1 MDYNF
6 IPLAFG
12 EIFSPTTAAYA
23 LAALGL
29 AVHFGFTGL
38 LNFGQAGFMAVGGYA
53 FAITTVQLGQLP
65 VPGWA
70 LDWPE
75 WGYPLL
81 LLAAA
86 SAATVIA
93 STVFALI
100 LGIPTLRLRA
110 DYLSIVTI
118 AAAEIIRLSVKT
130 PEFSDV
136 TGGSEGINGAAVNFN
151 AVNPLAEG
159 RFGLGV
165 LTYSADQWWVRLV
178 AWVIVGIACLLVFL
192 LVRSPWGRIVK
203 GIREDQDAV
212 RSLGKNVFAYKMQA
226 LILGG
231 IFGGIAG
238 ALFILPRSLQP
249 DNYGTQLTF
258 FLYTILLLGG
268 AATVFG
274 PIAGSIIF
282 WVTLSLSDGILSLL
296 VSNEL
301 LPISSTQQGPIRF
314 IIIGVTLM
322 LLVIFRPQGIFGK
335 KKEALFSV

>member
-1 MDYNF
+1 MNF

-29 AVHFGFTGL
+29 AIHFGFTGL

-53 FAITTVQLGQLP
+53 FAVTTVIYGLP
-65 VPGWA
+65 VWVGILA
-70 LDWPE
+70 TI
-75 WGYPLL
+75 
-81 LLAAA
+81 AAA
-86 SAATVIA
+86 TI
-93 STVFALI
+93 FALI

-136 TGGSEGINGAAVNFN
+136 TGGSEGINGAGRAFS
-151 AVNPLAEG
+151 ALNPLPDG
-159 RFGLGV
+159 RWGFGV
-165 LTYSADQWWVRLV
+165 LTYTSDQWWLRIV
-178 AWVIVGIACLLVFL
+178 AWGVVALAALLVFL
-192 LVRSPWGRIVK
+192 LVRSPWGRVIK
-203 GIREDQDAV
+203 GIREDEDAV
-212 RSLGKNVFAYKMQA
+212 RSLGKNVFSYKIQA

-231 IFGGIAG
+231 VFGGFAG

-274 PIAGSIIF
+274 PIVGSIIF
-282 WVTLSLSDGILSLL
+282 WVTLSLSDGLLSLA
-296 VSNEL
+296 VTNHV
-301 LPISSTQQGPIRF
+301 LPITSVQQGPIRF
-314 IIIGVTLM
+314 IIVGVALM

-335 KKEALFSV
+335 KKESFINV

>member
-1 MDYNF
+1 MNF

-29 AVHFGFTGL
+29 AIHFGFTGL
-38 LNFGQAGFMAVGGYA
+38 LNFGQAGFMAIGGYA
-53 FAITTVQLGQLP
+53 FAITAVKFE
-65 VPGWA
+65 
-70 LDWPE
+70 WPL
-75 WGYPLL
+75 WGSV
-81 LLAAA
+81 LA
-86 SAATVIA
+86 TIVA

-136 TGGSEGINGAAVNFN
+136 TGGSEGINGAALGFN
-151 AVNPLAEG
+151 ALNPLPDG
-159 RFGLGV
+159 RWGFGV
-165 LTYSADQWWVRLV
+165 LTYSSDQWWVR
-178 AWVIVGIACLLVFL
+178 IVGWGLVGLACLLVFL
-192 LVRSPWGRIVK
+192 LVRSPWGRVIK
-203 GIREDQDAV
+203 GIREDEDAV
-212 RSLGKNVFAYKMQA
+212 RSLGKNVYSYKMQA

-231 IFGGIAG
+231 VFGGMAG

-274 PIAGSIIF
+274 PIAGAIIF
-282 WVTLSLSDGILSLL
+282 WVTLSLSDGLLSLA
-296 VSNEL
+296 VQNHW
-301 LPISSTQQGPIRF
+301 LPITAIQQGPIRF
-314 IIIGVTLM
+314 IIVGIALM

-335 KKEALFSV
+335 KKEMVFNG

>member
-1 MDYNF
+1 MEFNF

-12 EIFSPTTAAYA
+12 ELFSPTTAAYA

-53 FAITTVQLGQLP
+53 FAITAVKME
-65 VPGWA
+65 
-70 LDWPE
+70 WPL
-75 WGYPLL
+75 WGSV
-81 LLAAA
+81 LA
-86 SAATVIA
+86 TIIA
-93 STVFALI
+93 STIFALI

-136 TGGSEGINGAAVNFN
+136 TGGSEGINGAARAFN
-151 AVNPLAEG
+151 DLNPLPEG
-159 RFGLGV
+159 RWGFGV
-165 LTYSADQWWVRLV
+165 LTYSSDQWWVRIVGWSLV
-178 AWVIVGIACLLVFL
+178 ALACLIVYL
-192 LVRSPWGRIVK
+192 LVRSPWGRIIK

-231 IFGGIAG
+231 ILGGVAG

-274 PIAGSIIF
+274 PVVGAIIF
-282 WVTLSLSDGILSLL
+282 WVTLSLTNGLLTLGIAADI
-296 VSNEL
+296 
-301 LPISSTQQGPIRF
+301 LPIASIQQGPIRF
-314 IIIGVTLM
+314 ILVGVALM

-335 KKEALFSV
+335 KSESFFNA

>member
-1 MDYNF
+1 MEFNF

-53 FAITTVQLGQLP
+53 FAITAVKLE
-65 VPGWA
+65 
-70 LDWPE
+70 WPL
-75 WGYPLL
+75 WGSF
-81 LLAAA
+81 LA
-86 SAATVIA
+86 TIIA
-93 STVFALI
+93 STIFALI

-136 TGGSEGINGAAVNFN
+136 TGGSEGINGAARTFN
-151 AVNPLAEG
+151 DLNPLPEG
-159 RFGLGV
+159 RFGFGV
-165 LTYSADQWWVRLV
+165 LTYSADQWWVRIVGWAL
-178 AWVIVGIACLLVFL
+178 VGIACLIVYL
-192 LVRSPWGRIVK
+192 LVRSPWGRIIK

-231 IFGGIAG
+231 ILGGVAG

-282 WVTLSLSDGILSLL
+282 WVVLSLSDGILTIL
-296 VSNEL
+296 VANDL
-301 LPISSTQQGPIRF
+301 LPITSIQQGPIRF
-314 IIIGVTLM
+314 IIIGITLM

-335 KKEALFSV
+335 KKEAFFSV

>member
-1 MDYNF
+1 MNF

-29 AVHFGFTGL
+29 AIHFGFTGL
-38 LNFGQAGFMAVGGYA
+38 LNFGQAGFMAIGGYA
-53 FAITTVQLGQLP
+53 FAITAVKFE
-65 VPGWA
+65 
-70 LDWPE
+70 WPL
-75 WGYPLL
+75 WGSV
-81 LLAAA
+81 LA
-86 SAATVIA
+86 TIVA

-136 TGGSEGINGAAVNFN
+136 TGGSEGINGSAIGFN
-151 AVNPLAEG
+151 ALNPLPDG
-159 RFGLGV
+159 RWGFGV
-165 LTYSADQWWVRLV
+165 LTYSADQWWVR
-178 AWVIVGIACLLVFL
+178 IVGWALVGLACLLVYL
-192 LVRSPWGRIVK
+192 LVRSPWGRVIK
-203 GIREDQDAV
+203 GIREDEDAV
-212 RSLGKNVFAYKMQA
+212 RSLGKNVYSYKMQA

-231 IFGGIAG
+231 VFGGLAG

-274 PIAGSIIF
+274 PIAGSFVIVAMENYLAEF
-282 WVTLSLSDGILSLL
+282 GAWVTIIQGCVFVLCVLLFREGIVGLIARL
-296 VSNEL
+296 
-301 LPISSTQQGPIRF
+301 IR
-314 IIIGVTLM
+314 
-322 LLVIFRPQGIFGK
+322 RP
-335 KKEALFSV
+335 L

>member
-1 MDYNF
+1 MEFNF
-6 IPLAFG
+6 IPLALG

-53 FAITTVQLGQLP
+53 FAITAVKFE
-65 VPGWA
+65 
-70 LDWPE
+70 WPL
-75 WGYPLL
+75 WGSF
-81 LLAAA
+81 LA
-86 SAATVIA
+86 TIIA
-93 STVFALI
+93 STIFALI

-136 TGGSEGINGAAVNFN
+136 TGGSEGINGAARTFN
-151 AVNPLAEG
+151 ELNPLPEG
-159 RFGLGV
+159 RFGAGV
-165 LTYSADQWWVRLV
+165 LTYSADQWWVR
-178 AWVIVGIACLLVFL
+178 IVGWALVGLACLLVYL
-192 LVRSPWGRIVK
+192 LVRSPWGRIIK

-231 IFGGIAG
+231 ILGGVAG
-238 ALFILPRSLQP
+238 AMFILPRSLQP

-274 PIAGSIIF
+274 PIAGAIIF
-282 WVTLSLSDGILSLL
+282 WVTLSLSDGLLTLL
-296 VSNEL
+296 VANDL
-301 LPISSTQQGPIRF
+301 LPIASTQQGPIRF
-314 IIIGVTLM
+314 IIIGITLM

-335 KKEALFSV
+335 KKEAFFSV

>member
-1 MDYNF
+1 MEFNF
-6 IPLAFG
+6 IPLALG

-53 FAITTVQLGQLP
+53 FAITAVKFE
-65 VPGWA
+65 
-70 LDWPE
+70 WPL
-75 WGYPLL
+75 WGSF
-81 LLAAA
+81 LA
-86 SAATVIA
+86 TIVA
-93 STVFALI
+93 STIFALI

-136 TGGSEGINGAAVNFN
+136 TGGSEGINGAARTFN
-151 AVNPLAEG
+151 DLNPIPDG
-159 RFGLGV
+159 RFGAGV
-165 LTYSADQWWVRLV
+165 LTYSSDQWWVR
-178 AWVIVGIACLLVFL
+178 IVGWALVGLACLLVYL
-192 LVRSPWGRIVK
+192 LVRSPWGRIIK

-231 IFGGIAG
+231 ILGGVAG

-274 PIAGSIIF
+274 PIAGAIIF
-282 WVTLSLSDGILSLL
+282 WVTLSLSDGLLTLL
-296 VSNEL
+296 VSNDL
-301 LPISSTQQGPIRF
+301 LPIASTQQGPIRF
-314 IIIGVTLM
+314 IIIGITLM

-335 KKEALFSV
+335 KKEAFFSV

>member
-1 MDYNF
+1 MEFNF

-12 EIFSPTTAAYA
+12 ELFSPTTAAYA
-23 LAALGL
+23 L
-29 AVHFGFTGL
+29 TGL

-53 FAITTVQLGQLP
+53 FAITAVKME
-65 VPGWA
+65 
-70 LDWPE
+70 WPL
-75 WGYPLL
+75 WGSV
-81 LLAAA
+81 LA
-86 SAATVIA
+86 TIIA

-136 TGGSEGINGAAVNFN
+136 TGGSEGINGAARAFN
-151 AVNPLAEG
+151 DLNPLPEG
-159 RFGLGV
+159 RWGFGV
-165 LTYSADQWWVRLV
+165 LTYSSDQWWVRIVGWSLV
-178 AWVIVGIACLLVFL
+178 ALACLIVYL
-192 LVRSPWGRIVK
+192 LVRSPWGRIIK

-231 IFGGIAG
+231 ILGGVAG

-282 WVTLSLSDGILSLL
+282 WVTLSLSDGILTLL

-301 LPISSTQQGPIRF
+301 LPIASTQQGPIRF
-314 IIIGVTLM
+314 IIIGITLM

-335 KKEALFSV
+335 KKEAFFSV

>member
-1 MDYNF
+1 
-6 IPLAFG
+6 
-12 EIFSPTTAAYA
+12 
-23 LAALGL
+23 
-29 AVHFGFTGL
+29 VHFGFTGL

-53 FAITTVQLGQLP
+53 FAITAVKME
-65 VPGWA
+65 
-70 LDWPE
+70 WPL
-75 WGYPLL
+75 WGSV
-81 LLAAA
+81 LA
-86 SAATVIA
+86 TIIA

-136 TGGSEGINGAAVNFN
+136 TGGSEGINGAARAFN
-151 AVNPLAEG
+151 DLNPLPEG
-159 RFGLGV
+159 RWGFGV
-165 LTYSADQWWVRLV
+165 LTYSSDQWWVRIVGWSLV
-178 AWVIVGIACLLVFL
+178 ALACLIVYL
-192 LVRSPWGRIVK
+192 LVRSPWGRIIK

-231 IFGGIAG
+231 ILGGVAG

-282 WVTLSLSDGILSLL
+282 WVTLSLSDGILTLL

-301 LPISSTQQGPIRF
+301 LPIASTQQGPIRF
-314 IIIGVTLM
+314 IIIGITLM

-335 KKEALFSV
+335 KKEAFFSV

>member
-1 MDYNF
+1 MEFNF
-6 IPLAFG
+6 IPLALG

-38 LNFGQAGFMAVGGYA
+38 LNFGQAGLMAVGGYA
-53 FAITTVQLGQLP
+53 FAITAVKFE
-65 VPGWA
+65 
-70 LDWPE
+70 WPL
-75 WGYPLL
+75 WGSF
-81 LLAAA
+81 LA
-86 SAATVIA
+86 TIIA
-93 STVFALI
+93 STLFALI

-136 TGGSEGINGAAVNFN
+136 TGGSEGINGAARTFN
-151 AVNPLAEG
+151 ELNPLPEG
-159 RFGLGV
+159 RFGAGV
-165 LTYSADQWWVRLV
+165 LTYSADQWWVR
-178 AWVIVGIACLLVFL
+178 IVGWALVGLACLLVYL
-192 LVRSPWGRIVK
+192 LVRSPWGRIIK

-231 IFGGIAG
+231 ILGGVAG
-238 ALFILPRSLQP
+238 AMFILPRSLQP

-274 PIAGSIIF
+274 PIAGAIIF
-282 WVTLSLSDGILSLL
+282 WVTLSLSDGLLTLL
-296 VSNEL
+296 VANDL
-301 LPISSTQQGPIRF
+301 LPIASTQQGPIRF
-314 IIIGVTLM
+314 IIIGITLM

-335 KKEALFSV
+335 KKEAFFSV

>member
-1 MDYNF
+1 MEFNF

-12 EIFSPTTAAYA
+12 ELFSPTTAAYA

-53 FAITTVQLGQLP
+53 FAITAVKME
-65 VPGWA
+65 
-70 LDWPE
+70 WPL
-75 WGYPLL
+75 WGSV
-81 LLAAA
+81 LA
-86 SAATVIA
+86 TIIA
-93 STVFALI
+93 STIFALI

-136 TGGSEGINGAAVNFN
+136 TGGSEGINGAARAFN
-151 AVNPLAEG
+151 DLNPLPEG
-159 RFGLGV
+159 RWGFGV
-165 LTYSADQWWVRLV
+165 LTYSSDQWWVRIVGWSLV
-178 AWVIVGIACLLVFL
+178 ALACLIVYL
-192 LVRSPWGRIVK
+192 LVRSPWGRIIK

-231 IFGGIAG
+231 ILGGVAG

-282 WVTLSLSDGILSLL
+282 WVTLSLSDGILTLL

-301 LPISSTQQGPIRF
+301 LPIASTQQGPIRF
-314 IIIGVTLM
+314 IIIGITLM

-335 KKEALFSV
+335 KKEAFFSV